1 MIRAFQWL
9 KSLKFFSRE
18 IRGMHQAAYLLA
30 AFSLGS
36 QLLALVRDRLLAAA
50 FGAGHTLDLYYAAFR
65 LPDFLFATIAS
76 LFSLYAL
83 LPVLSRLEAEREGT
97 MIPFLRD
104 MLWIFFLGMSFIS
117 MIAYILT
124 PALAPL
130 IAPGIAADPASLA
143 DLIFLM
149 RILLLQP
156 IFLGASNTIAA
167 LTQLRHRFVLYSVSP
182 LLYNLG
188 IIFGATVLY
197 PIFGVEGLG
206 YGVVFGAFMHMIVQ
220 VPYFIAEKSEKRLP
234 IQRVIKD
241 TYEVLTLSIPRTF
254 ALAANQ
260 ISLLAIVA
268 LASIFSSGSIAVF
281 TFAYNLQSV
290 PLTIIGVSYSI
301 AAFPTLAHLHA
312 MGKQSEFNKY
322 VEAAVRHIIFWSIPA
337 IVFVIVLR
345 AQLVRVI
352 LGAGQFDWNAT
363 RLTAAALAL
372 FVVSLTAQ
380 SITLLMARA
389 YYATGNTRKPLYYG
403 FVDIFVSIISAVL
416 LVLAF
421 DHCLFFKNFVESLL
435 RVGDVPGTDVLMLAF
450 GYALGAIA
458 ECAVGFKYFG
468 NDFAVS
474 PSQLSR
480 LFFESS
486 SAAILGGAVSYLV
499 LSFFGAVQ
507 NAHTTMALVTQGT
520 VAGTIGLIT
529 TAGVLFLLK
538 NREFLEAYTTLVR
551 RFKDTPRVAVEPSD
565 VS

>member
-1 MIRAFQWL
+1 
-9 KSLKFFSRE
+9 
-18 IRGMHQAAYLLA
+18 MHQAAYLLA
-30 AFSLGS
+30 IFSLGS

-65 LPDFLFATIAS
+65 LPDFLFATVAS

-83 LPVLSRLEAEREGT
+83 LPILSRLEQEREGL
-97 MIPFLRD
+97 MIAFLRNI
-104 MLWIFFLGMSFIS
+104 LWIFFLGMAFVSLIGFI
-117 MIAYILT
+117 IA
-124 PALAPL
+124 PELAPL
-130 IAPGIAADPASLA
+130 IAPGIAADIGGRA

-188 IIFGATVLY
+188 IIFGALVLY
-197 PIFGVEGLG
+197 PHFGIAGLG
-206 YGVVFGAFMHMIVQ
+206 YGVVFGAFMHMAVQ
-220 VPYFIAEKSEKRLP
+220 IPFFIAEKTDTKLP
-234 IQRVIKD
+234 MARVIKD
-241 TYEVLTLSIPRTF
+241 TCEVLALSIPRTF

-260 ISLLAIVA
+260 ISLLALVSI
-268 LASIFSSGSIAVF
+268 ASILSSGSIAVF

-312 MGKQSEFNKY
+312 QGKKEAFNGY
-322 VEAAVRHIIFWSIPA
+322 VEAAIRHIIFWSIPA
-337 IVFVIVLR
+337 MVFVIILR

-372 FVVSLTAQ
+372 FIISLTAQ
-380 SITLLMARA
+380 SITLLIARA

-403 FVDIFVSIISAVL
+403 FVDIVVSIISAFS
-416 LVLAF
+416 LVY
-421 DHCLFFKNFVESLL
+421 LFHHWLMFKNFVESLL
-435 RVGDVPGTDVLMLAF
+435 RVGDVPGTDMLMLAF

-458 ECAVGFKYFG
+458 ECVVGYGYFG
-468 NDFAVS
+468 KDFSLSVS
-474 PSQLSR
+474 RLSR
-480 LFFESS
+480 LLFETF
-486 SAAILGGAVSYLV
+486 SASILGGAVSYYV
-499 LSFFGAVQ
+499 LSLFGSAQ
-507 NAHTTMALVTQGT
+507 STHTTVGLVSEGAI
-520 VAGTIGLIT
+520 AGIGGLVV
-529 TAGVLFLLK
+529 TAGILYLL
-538 NREFLEAYTTLVR
+538 NNQEFLEAYTSLMR
-551 RFKDTPRVAVEPSD
+551 RFRDVPAVAVEPSD